1 MSIERASSSVPS
13 SSLKWK
19 YDVFLSFRGKDT
31 RKGFT
36 NNLYT
41 ELVAQGI
48 ETFMDD
54 HELQKGEALSPV
66 LLTAIEEPRFAF
78 VVLSVNYA
86 SSTWCLDEL
95 LKILECMETRIT
107 ALPVF
112 YDVDPSHVRQQ
123 TGSFAEAFNE
133 HEKRFRD
140 DTDKLQGWRT
150 ALTKVSNFTG
160 WNLKDWRYERD
171 LIKEIVAVVCAKL
184 FPRLFRSVENLV
196 GIDSRVEAVHL
207 LSREG
212 VHDVSF
218 IGILGMGG
226 IGKTTIARVLY
237 DRISHQFEF
246 SSFLSNVRSNAR
258 KKWSAA
264 VNKRSLFL
272 GCVGKDVDV
281 WDVHEGAKKIKRFL
295 RYKKVLLVLDDV
307 NHSDQLDY
315 LARKKD
321 WFHIGSVVIITTRND
336 HLLVK
341 HGVER
346 KFEVQGLSS
355 DEALQLFS
363 LNAFKRDYPE
373 QKYLELSNQVLNYA
387 KGLPLAL
394 KVLGSFLH
402 GRGVGAFSS
411 PSISSESIGIFSTW
425 KRCRRL
431 EKCFVQ
437 MERHIG
443 IDVLVERSLLT
454 VSFGTIWMHDLL
466 QEMGLEIVRRESPE
480 EPGKRS
486 RLWLYEDINHVLG
499 GNTGTDTVEAIVL
512 DLDHIMDVTDEPVM
526 HMNSK
531 SFSKMNK
538 LRLLEIRNVQLSK
551 LCDGLEYL
559 STELRILRWLKFPLR
574 SLPSSFNPEK
584 IKEINL
590 CHSQIVYLWMG
601 IKHLHSLK
609 TINLSH
615 SLNLLEIP
623 DLSGSTY
630 LECLILE
637 GCIRLT
643 EVDSSV
649 GMLERLTLLNLR
661 DCTSLC
667 RLPCSV
673 SGLKSLKV
681 LLLSRCSKLEKLPED
696 LGDVKSLEELD
707 VAGTTMRPLP
717 SCLGPLEDIIVLNFD
732 GTKFFRWSS
741 FAHLQSLRTL
751 NISNCNIWDMGF
763 IPVVCPIK
771 FSLKRLNLSSN
782 QFVRLPGNISQL
794 HVLEYL
800 DLQRCQYLEE
810 LPKLP
815 PRVEVNANN
824 FLSLEIVT
832 KWNFLSKAYFL
843 NCFRLVKQQLERHL
857 QALSYHR
864 QVEKFEF
871 VIPGN
876 DIPVFYSSNRGS
888 FDGQGLQV
896 KKSGVRVVYHED
908 EEEKLNNVSQ
918 EPFTSSP
925 GEAATISCAT
935 KRSPEH
941 FEFKFG
947 SDDEVDLDVGDDVAI
962 AYFSQATN
970 LAIA

>member
-66 LLTAIEEPRFAF
+66 LLTAIEESRFAF

-112 YDVDPSHVRQQ
+112 YDVDPSDVRQQ

-160 WNLKDWRYERD
+160 WNLKDWR
-171 LIKEIVAVVCAKL
+171 
-184 FPRLFRSVENLV
+184 LFRSVENLV

-226 IGKTTIARVLY
+226 I
-237 DRISHQFEF
+237 D
-246 SSFLSNVRSNAR
+246 
-258 KKWSAA
+258 
-264 VNKRSLFL
+264 
-272 GCVGKDVDV
+272 
-281 WDVHEGAKKIKRFL
+281 
-295 RYKKVLLVLDDV
+295 
-307 NHSDQLDY
+307 
-315 LARKKD
+315 
-321 WFHIGSVVIITTRND
+321 
-336 HLLVK
+336 
-341 HGVER
+341 
-346 KFEVQGLSS
+346 
-355 DEALQLFS
+355 
-363 LNAFKRDYPE
+363 
-373 QKYLELSNQVLNYA
+373 
-387 KGLPLAL
+387 
-394 KVLGSFLH
+394 
-402 GRGVGAFSS
+402 
-411 PSISSESIGIFSTW
+411 
-425 KRCRRL
+425 
-431 EKCFVQ
+431 
-437 MERHIG
+437 IG

-649 GMLERLTLLNLR
+649 GMLERLTLLNLT

-681 LLLSRCSKLEKLPED
+681 LLSRCSKLENLLED

-741 FAHLQSLRTL
+741 FAHLQSSRTL

-815 PRVEVNANN
+815 PRIE
-824 FLSLEIVT
+824 
-832 KWNFLSKAYFL
+832 
-843 NCFRLVKQQLERHL
+843 
-857 QALSYHR
+857 ALSYHR

-888 FDGQGLQV
+888 FDQHAPVSLSDEYSPTHEIHCQYEVNRKERFHLPGFSFDEHLGQAVLDHLWIFCSSLQSRQDWQHIEFLFTTDDQGLQV

-918 EPFTSSP
+918 EPFTSSL

-947 SDDEVDLDVGDDVAI
+947 SDDEVDLECGLVGKLKTSLG
-962 AYFSQATN
+962 YLNSRKTRCKSKS
-970 LAIA
+970 

>member
-1 MSIERASSSVPS
+1 MSTERASSSVPS

-36 NNLYT
+36 NNLYS
-41 ELVAQGI
+41 ELVAQGT

-66 LLTAIEEPRFAF
+66 ILTAIEESRFAF

-86 SSTWCLDEL
+86 WSTWCLDEL
-95 LKILECMETRIT
+95 LKILECMEARIT
-107 ALPVF
+107 VLPVF
-112 YDVDPSHVRQQ
+112 YDVDPSDVRQQ

-150 ALTKVSNFTG
+150 ALTKISNFTG

-226 IGKTTIARVLY
+226 IGFFQMLEAMQKKVVLLQLQKKL
-237 DRISHQFEF
+237 ISRM
-246 SSFLSNVRSNAR
+246 L
-258 KKWSAA
+258 
-264 VNKRSLFL
+264 
-272 GCVGKDVDV
+272 GKDVDV
-281 WDVHEGAKKIKRFL
+281 WDVHEGAEKIKRFL
-295 RYKKVLLVLDDV
+295 RYKKVLLILDDV

-402 GRGVGAFSS
+402 GRGVGAWRSVLCKWREVCNRDIFETLK
-411 PSISSESIGIFSTW
+411 ISYDGLDDKEKKLFLAIACYFHG
-425 KRCRRL
+425 KRKHYVIETLNACGL
-431 EKCFVQ
+431 YAD
-437 MERHIG
+437 IG

-454 VSFGTIWMHDLL
+454 ISFGTIWMHDLL

-486 RLWLYEDINHVLG
+486 RLWLYEVEIQEQ
-499 GNTGTDTVEAIVL
+499 TVEAIVL
-512 DLDHIMDVTDEPVM
+512 DPDHIMDVADEPVM

-559 STELRILRWLKFPLR
+559 SSELQILRWLKFPLR

-584 IKEINL
+584 IKEINM

-623 DLSGSTY
+623 DLSGSPY

-667 RLPCSV
+667 LLPCSL

-681 LLLSRCSKLEKLPED
+681 LLLSGCSKLDKLPED
-696 LGDVKSLEELD
+696 LGYAKSLEELD
-707 VAGTTMRPLP
+707 VAGTAMRVLP
-717 SCLGPLEDIIVLNFD
+717 S
-732 GTKFFRWSS
+732 
-741 FAHLQSLRTL
+741 
-751 NISNCNIWDMGF
+751 
-763 IPVVCPIK
+763 
-771 FSLKRLNLSSN
+771 
-782 QFVRLPGNISQL
+782 
-794 HVLEYL
+794 
-800 DLQRCQYLEE
+800 
-810 LPKLP
+810 
-815 PRVEVNANN
+815 
-824 FLSLEIVT
+824 
-832 KWNFLSKAYFL
+832 
-843 NCFRLVKQQLERHL
+843 RLVKQGCNSVAFTSLKQHL
-857 QALSYHR
+857 QAHPYHP
-864 QVEKFEF
+864 QVQKFEF

-876 DIPVFYSSNRGS
+876 DIPEWFNHQSAGPLVTIDLPPGWFNNKLMGFAFCAVFAVQKHSHVSWSDDDSPTHEIHCQYEVNGKKRFHLPGFSFNEHLGQAVSDHIWIFCSSLRS
-888 FDGQGLQV
+888 CEDWLQIKLLFTTDGPGLQV
-896 KKSGVRVVYHED
+896 KKCGVRIVYHHD
-908 EEEKLNNVSQ
+908 EEEIMVNNVK
-918 EPFTSSP
+918 PFTFSDFPSP
-925 GEAATISCAT
+925 GEVAIVSCAT
-935 KRSPEH
+935 AKRGPEH
-941 FEFKFG
+941 FEFDFG
-947 SDDEVDLDVGDDVAI
+947 SDNEADIGCGLLGEMKKKLL
-962 AYFSQATN
+962 FSDIKLKLLSRKRETSPN
-970 LAIA
+970 W